1 MIENPEMIRDIPFF
15 SELST
20 DELRKFMKISKL
32 MNFKKGDI
40 IFLEGDV
47 YYGFYIV
54 VKGAVRVYKSNPDGR
69 EITLHII
76 EPFNSFAE
84 IPMFI
89 SDREEGN
96 IYPAN
101 AQAIENS
108 VLIFIPKVEFLRI
121 INENSKICLKMLH
134 GFAERLMSLNQQIE
148 NLTLKDVV
156 TRLAEYLYNKYK
168 NSGKNEI
175 NLNLSRSMLA
185 TYLGTISETISRAL
199 RKLQDEDLIEI
210 QGKKIIIKK
219 PEKLKQICG

>member
-101 AQAIENS
+101 AQAIEKS
-108 VLIFIPKVEFLRI
+108 VLIFIPKEEFLRI

-134 GFAERLMSLNQQIE
+134 GFALDQINIVE
-148 NLTLKDVV
+148 
-156 TRLAEYLYNKYK
+156 
-168 NSGKNEI
+168 
-175 NLNLSRSMLA
+175 
-185 TYLGTISETISRAL
+185 
-199 RKLQDEDLIEI
+199 
-210 QGKKIIIKK
+210 
-219 PEKLKQICG
+219 